1 MSDLLDLR
9 PDGVDLL
16 IRPSTT
22 VTLTLEWEPSG
33 VLDGRTFSSTLDGQA
48 LDLDVSGD
56 TMTIEADTAVTST
69 LTAGTPVQWRLVED
83 LGGTEEPTLLG
94 TWTPSDAPSVTAT
107 KTATVTQGAATITLS
122 AQGSTASILA
132 VADELDAHE
141 ADLDAHGVVTHEW
154 GPDTWD
160 DLDILVRTD
169 DPGAVWTRTV
179 EDGRGVV
186 TSGPLK
192 SFSVTQ
198 AERTDDVATVTVGSG
213 HGLVVGETVTVDV
226 DDDSFDITSDPLT
239 AVDAETVSYDNVGS
253 DVGPSSVSGTLTA
266 GAGNF
271 RTVSLHPLTD
281 WADCEFTSLIWP
293 PSQWTGNN
301 SQMGHAH
308 RVREISPGVW
318 EAINIW
324 TSVVFGGDYRT
335 LHVAATR
342 FDGEVSLQSATEN
355 DTGSGS
361 GDSVFID
368 RRAAVVAHQRFDFG
382 GPINVYR
389 VDLTFRL
396 ADHLETGDLVTIDEM
411 DDSTFNLTEEPVA
424 NVADYRT
431 LQLNDPV
438 TSTDEPWT
446 VDFSGRVVPAGVD
459 SQKRWTP
466 YFLSTRVVGGDSSR
480 VPVEIKRW
488 RLGDAEP
495 SWGDER
501 VRRIDVVPNGNVP
514 SMPVGPGRHGILD
527 AHVHSSTSQRWGDLR
542 FRKIN

>member
-1 MSDLLDLR
+1 MAQLVSVPGRLDWTVWHDQEEQAVLTWTAGAL
-9 PDGVDLL
+9 DGTGPWTASITVDGEDP
-16 IRPSTT
+16 IAVT
-22 VTLTLEWEPSG
+22 VDVAGDVMTLTLPAGATSGLTHRLG
-33 VLDGRTFSSTLDGQA
+33 VLT
-48 LDLDVSGD
+48 
-56 TMTIEADTAVTST
+56 VTDDDRDRI
-69 LTAGTPVQWRLVED
+69 AGTVRITDQPGPSTVE
-83 LGGTEEPTLLG
+83 
-94 TWTPSDAPSVTAT
+94 
-107 KTATVTQGAATITLS
+107 ATVTIDEQTVTVELVGDPALS
-122 AQGSTASILA
+122 A
-132 VADELDAHE
+132 ELDSHE
-141 ADLDAHGVVTHEW
+141 ADLDAHGLVLHRW

-239 AVDAETVSYDNVGS
+239 AVGAETVSYDNVGS

-271 RTVSLHPLTD
+271 RTVSLHPLTE

-411 DDSTFNLTEEPVA
+411 ADATFNMTEEPVA